1 MYILDPT
8 RLKLTFTTHAVP
20 LSAMAAADA
29 LSHVPAI
36 GDLVIAEVTELRRHT
51 AIENRDGAR
60 LNIYPGD
67 LIVGAFGNRYAT
79 DQYEGYVPDS
89 IVDTCD
95 ILSVGGVLG
104 EVRTRATDMRPPTR
118 VRIVGAVCDG
128 DGRPLRVQQ
137 FGLHPLTV
145 GAARPSAESRPEII
159 LAVGASMNS
168 GKTTTVGTLARG
180 LTLGGFRVAAAK
192 ITGTAASRDARF
204 YLSNGA
210 NPVFDFTDA
219 GYPSTYMLERDQLL
233 RIYRTLVSH
242 LRATRPDYII
252 LEIADGIFQRETR
265 MLLESPELRAEVD
278 HVFFNA
284 LDSLSA
290 AQGVR
295 SLTEYGLPP
304 RAIVGTITKSPL
316 MMREA
321 EEVTGVRCLS
331 LNHLQEGAA
340 VVAVGATPRPR
351 ARGGLERA
359 TLGLVQSTNPDAAA
373 GADTSAGHDGPP
385 ATGLVQGTPRK
396 NGTHRNGT
404 VRNGPAVNGSAHAS
418 ARQLRDNASEARPLA
433 PAHN

>member
-8 RLKLTFTTHAVP
+8 RLKLSFTTHAVP
-20 LSAMAAADA
+20 LSAMAAATAPLDQ
-29 LSHVPAI
+29 VPGI
-36 GDLVIAEVTELRRHT
+36 GDLVIAEVRELRRHT
-51 AIENRDGAR
+51 AIENRHGAR
-60 LNIYPGD
+60 INIYPGD
-67 LIVGAFGNRYAT
+67 LFVGAFGNRYAT
-79 DQYEGYVPDS
+79 DQYEGYVPSS
-89 IVDTCD
+89 IVEACD
-95 ILSVGGVLG
+95 LLSIGGVLG
-104 EVRTRATDMRPPTR
+104 EVRTRATDMRPPTK

-128 DGRPLRVQQ
+128 DGRPLRLQN
-137 FGLHPLTV
+137 FGLRPITPV
-145 GAARPSAESRPEII
+145 AGAPIAEARPEII

-192 ITGTAASRDARF
+192 ITGTAASKDGRF

-210 NPVFDFTDA
+210 SPVLEFTDA
-219 GYPSTYMLERDQLL
+219 GYPSTYLLERDQLIW
-233 RIYRTLVSH
+233 IYHTLVSQ

-265 MLLESPELRAEVD
+265 MLLESPELRAGVD

-290 AQGVR
+290 AKCVR

-331 LNHLQEGAA
+331 LNQLQSGGA
-340 VVAVGATPRPR
+340 VEAVGATPRAL

-359 TLGLVQSTNPDAAA
+359 TLGLIKTAHPSESDRDERGGAATA
-373 GADTSAGHDGPP
+373 PPQNGAVEDGTHP
-385 ATGLVQGTPRK
+385 
-396 NGTHRNGT
+396 NGT
-404 VRNGPAVNGSAHAS
+404 AVNGSGQNGASHA
-418 ARQLRDNASEARPLA
+418 AAAELRGNAADARPMA
-433 PAHN
+433 PARN